1 MRQLKIILLLL
12 SIWILSGCNLV
23 SSNTLFEFTLD
34 DSYEDIAENIEK
46 QSDENNPL
54 FDIISIENV
63 KYSYEEVD
71 EFEERFNFSFDLRNL
86 TAETIELEYLGYFPE
101 ELEQY
106 YLSSNWI
113 DTANRELEPDQ
124 LWTNSYSKLIQHAE
138 NLNEEEQVFLKE
150 NGHFL
155 YMVFRIDGEKY
166 YAEFS
171 IGQW

>member
-23 SSNTLFEFTLD
+23 TSNTLSEFTLD

-46 QSDENNPL
+46 QSDEYNPL
-54 FDIISIENV
+54 FDIIAIENV
-63 KYSYEEVD
+63 QYSYREVD
-71 EFEERFNFSFDLRNL
+71 DIEERFNFSFDLRNL
-86 TAETIELEYLGYFPE
+86 TANTIELEYLGYFPE

-124 LWTNSYSKLIQHAE
+124 LWKNSYSKLIQHAD
-138 NLNEEEQVFLKE
+138 NLNEVEQAFLQE
-150 NGHFL
+150 HGHVL
-155 YMVFRIDGEKY
+155 YMVFRIDDKKY
-166 YAEFS
+166 YTEFL
-171 IGQW
+171 IGQ